1 MPASSEDTLLEI
13 ANIISQLAEA
23 EVVLDRLQYAMAA
36 VYVSHAIEA
45 ILEKSGIAR
54 NSAGS
59 RRDADGV
66 GLLRSKPDHG
76 EGCN

>member
-1 MPASSEDTLLEI
+1 MPASNEDPLLEM

-54 NSAGS
+54 NSASS
-59 RRDADGV
+59 RRGADGV
-66 GLLRSKPDHG
+66 GMLRSEPDHG
-76 EGCN
+76 EERN